1 MKKGKKVLTT
11 ICFIL
16 IVLVVF
22 WVVVGQIEPYQVT
35 DYNPWRSER
44 TLISA
49 HRGGANLNPENTK
62 MAFDH
67 VIIDTDYTD
76 VIELD
81 VRLTRDDEL
90 VIIHDASIN
99 RTGIAQEME
108 AEEVLIRNSSF
119 DELYDYNLGINFRI
133 DEDRPY
139 SDTDGLASDIRDD
152 LRIMR
157 LSDFFYCYEGV
168 RDIKLLLEIKDT
180 KEDGVLAADVAEA
193 MLNDNEWWSERTM
206 IISFSTDVINHMIEY
221 YPERYIAGMGYNM
234 VPFLI
239 GSVLGLDSL
248 FKIKYQSIQTSMIT
262 KAGPIEINCATQ
274 QFVDSAHRRNQCV
287 AYWTINDVSDMKYLI
302 GLGADIITT
311 NSPDLLYDVIL
322 GKI

>member
-287 AYWTINDVSDMKYLI
+287 AYWTINDVSDMKHLI